1 MTKQIVKKTID
12 NKSKQLTYDSDAE
25 YIFKKGNYTN
35 TYIVVKT
42 NGLPSGV
49 ILNLLDENY
58 NQLYSPFDV
67 NGNEIKTRC
76 SVVVGETDAIPL
88 PANYSNNSYTDFNEG
103 TYNWFFKYDGN
114 DYYTE
119 KIIPHT
125 VKICDFKIWDILT
138 PEIYPNED
146 IKVKV
151 KTYVNTYYDTVD
163 TDLLTP
169 NASYDNQTGIITYP
183 NSDIDDLTIGS
194 HTQTLNQLKNYK
206 IDYTVKNPIHCIN
219 RIINNDNVTN
229 TEYNASGDIL
239 IGAKISD
246 GCSLNIQQI
255 NVTINAQSNTMTG
268 SNSRSLLQRYN
279 ANTFPPGTYT
289 CNVQS
294 LLTDNKTYSC
304 EQPFTVNTDN
314 CLITLSFDESN
325 KLTATYLHNNDGIR
339 NAKLTLINLNTNRVM
354 STKVTNN
361 DGQVTFTANNMGYYK
376 IVAIDTYTGEILL
389 ESNIIDT
396 GVITDITLNNDGDLI
411 TTKTHRSEMINNEV
425 YIDAYMDMESY
436 DLQLEVS
443 TIDDEENF
451 NDIMVSVDI
460 DSDNIYFTQIKDEIY
475 ND

>member
-49 ILNLLDENY
+49 TLNLLDENY

-103 TYNWFFKYDGN
+103 TYNWFFKYDGS

-125 VKICDFKIWDILT
+125 VKICDFKLWDILT

-146 IKVKV
+146 IKVKI
-151 KTYVNTYYDTVD
+151 KTYVNTYYDTID
-163 TDLLTP
+163 PDLLTP

-183 NSDIDDLTIGS
+183 NSDITDLSIGS
-194 HTQTLNQLKNYK
+194 HTQVLNQLKNYK
-206 IDYTVKNPIHCIN
+206 LNYTVKNPITF
-219 RIINNDNVTN
+219 TN
-229 TEYNASGDIL
+229 SIGGGYDITDTEYKTSGDIL

-246 GCSLNIQQI
+246 NCLLRIQEI
-255 NVTINAQSNTMTG
+255 NVTINNNTTTMIG
-268 SNSRSLLQRYN
+268 SNSSSLLKKYY
-279 ANTFPPGTYT
+279 ANTFPPGMYV
-289 CNVQS
+289 CSIQA
-294 LLTDNKTYSC
+294 LLTDNNWYNC
-304 EQPFTVNTDN
+304 EGFFRINTND
-314 CLITLSFDESN
+314 CSIVLSFDEAN
-325 KLTATYLHNNDGIR
+325 TLTATYLYNNNGIR
-339 NAKLTLINLNTNRVM
+339 NAKLTLINLNNNNAI
-354 STKVTNN
+354 STKITNN
-361 DGQVTFTANNMGYYK
+361 NGQVTFTANNMGYYK
-376 IVAIDTYTGEILL
+376 LVAVDTYTNEILI

-396 GVITDITLNNDGDLI
+396 GVITNIIIDNNGDLI
-411 TTKTHRSEMINNEV
+411 TTKTHRSEMTSNEV
-425 YIDAYMDMESY
+425 YVDAYIENY

-443 TIDDEENF
+443 TIDDTENF
-451 NDIMVSVDI
+451 NEIMVSVDF
-460 DSDNIYFTQIKDEIY
+460 DEDNIYFTQIKDEIY